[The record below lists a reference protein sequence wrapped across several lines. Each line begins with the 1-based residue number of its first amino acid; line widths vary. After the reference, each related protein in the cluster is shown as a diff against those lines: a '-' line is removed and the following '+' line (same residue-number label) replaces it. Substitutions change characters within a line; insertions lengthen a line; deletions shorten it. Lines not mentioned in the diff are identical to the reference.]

1 MEIDPEKRNVLLA
14 HQFVKGGSICESEE
28 VSIGGVDQVSADY
41 FENFD
46 YVGLGHLHGPQ
57 TIGRET
63 VRYAGTPL
71 KYSFSEVNHKKSALI
86 FDLKEK
92 GNIEI
97 TKIPFKP
104 IRDMKEIKGTYDQ
117 ISARDFYKDINT
129 QDYYHVTLT
138 DEEDVP
144 EAIGKLRT
152 IYPNIMR
159 LDYDNTRTRT
169 NNAVT
174 EIENIELKSPLE
186 LFKEFYVIRN
196 NQDMSPEQ
204 EKLAMDLIE
213 KIWEDA

>member
-1 MEIDPEKRNVLLA
+1 MA

-104 IRDMKEIKGTYDQ
+104 IRDMKEIKELTTRFRQ
-117 ISARDFYKDINT
+117 EIS
-129 QDYYHVTLT
+129 
-138 DEEDVP
+138 
-144 EAIGKLRT
+144 
-152 IYPNIMR
+152 
-159 LDYDNTRTRT
+159 
-169 NNAVT
+169 
-174 EIENIELKSPLE
+174 
-186 LFKEFYVIRN
+186 IR
-196 NQDMSPEQ
+196 
-204 EKLAMDLIE
+204 I
-213 KIWEDA
+213 